1 MEMSDVL
8 VIGGGPAGLN
18 ASLYAA
24 RKALSVTL
32 VSTDIGGQMMLT
44 NEIENYL
51 GFQSVTG
58 IELAEKMESH
68 VRQYPVDFVTAGV
81 KALKH
86 LSDGSFAVQLDD
98 GKSLQ
103 GKTVIVTAGK
113 KSRTL
118 DIPGEI
124 EYTGRGVS
132 YCATCDGPFYR
143 NKTVAIVGGGDS
155 AVQAAIEMSMISQK
169 VYLLVRSRIRAAEIV
184 VKRMYEK
191 ENIEVLME
199 YIPLRING
207 ERKVTSLV
215 VRNKK
220 DEKEIELAVDGVFV
234 EAGGIPNN
242 SYLPKDV
249 ITNSLGEIITDKEGK
264 TNIPGL
270 FAAGDVT
277 DGKNKQTWF
286 RFQKSSPFIRYVIE
300 YSGLSGN
307 WTDYKTKAMTDG
319 EWHHYVCVHTNG
331 STYLYIDGV
340 KAAEALNKG
349 LKPIDRKPYFIGAMY
364 RGAEGSRS
372 YENFMDGYI
381 DDYLVY
387 NRAFTAAEAKAL
399 YDSMK

>member
-1 MEMSDVL
+1 MEISDVL

-58 IELAEKMESH
+58 IELAEKMEAH

-81 KALKH
+81 KVLKH

-184 VKRMYEK
+184 AKRMYEK
-191 ENIEVLME
+191 ENVEVLME

-215 VRNKK
+215 VQNKK
-220 DEKEIELAVDGVFV
+220 DGKEIELAVDGVFV

-277 DGKNKQTWF
+277 DGKNKQ
-286 RFQKSSPFIRYVIE
+286 
-300 YSGLSGN
+300 
-307 WTDYKTKAMTDG
+307 
-319 EWHHYVCVHTNG
+319 
-331 STYLYIDGV
+331 
-340 KAAEALNKG
+340 
-349 LKPIDRKPYFIGAMY
+349 DRK
-364 RGAEGSRS
+364 S
-372 YENFMDGYI
+372 
-381 DDYLVY
+381 VV
-387 NRAFTAAEAKAL
+387 
-399 YDSMK
+399 

>member
-1 MEMSDVL
+1 MEISDVL

-58 IELAEKMESH
+58 IELAEKMEAH

-98 GKSLQ
+98 GKSFQ

-143 NKTVAIVGGGDS
+143 NKTVAIVGG
-155 AVQAAIEMSMISQK
+155 
-169 VYLLVRSRIRAAEIV
+169 R
-184 VKRMYEK
+184 
-191 ENIEVLME
+191 
-199 YIPLRING
+199 
-207 ERKVTSLV
+207 
-215 VRNKK
+215 
-220 DEKEIELAVDGVFV
+220 
-234 EAGGIPNN
+234 
-242 SYLPKDV
+242 
-249 ITNSLGEIITDKEGK
+249 
-264 TNIPGL
+264 
-270 FAAGDVT
+270 
-277 DGKNKQTWF
+277 
-286 RFQKSSPFIRYVIE
+286 
-300 YSGLSGN
+300 
-307 WTDYKTKAMTDG
+307 
-319 EWHHYVCVHTNG
+319 H
-331 STYLYIDGV
+331 
-340 KAAEALNKG
+340 
-349 LKPIDRKPYFIGAMY
+349 
-364 RGAEGSRS
+364 
-372 YENFMDGYI
+372 
-381 DDYLVY
+381 
-387 NRAFTAAEAKAL
+387 
-399 YDSMK
+399 